1 MQVLDV
7 LPVIMYIIKL
17 HNIDNIV
24 KFTLLILFNSIINM
38 VTKNILKQPRPTQ
51 NSFSFDTYGMP
62 SGHAQAVWFMVFY
75 NLNKSTNKQNTL
87 LITLAFISCAQRVYT
102 NNHTLEQV
110 LVGSLV
116 GSILGLLAS
125 KM

>member
-24 KFTLLILFNSIINM
+24 KFTLLILFNSIVNM
-38 VTKNILKQPRPTQ
+38 ITKNILKQPRPTN
-51 NSFSFDTYGMP
+51 NSFSFDKYGMP

-75 NLNKSTNKQNTL
+75 NLNKSSNRQNTL
-87 LITLAFISCAQRVYT
+87 LITLAFVSCAQRIYT
-102 NNHTLEQV
+102 NKHTLEQV
-110 LVGSLV
+110 LVGSLI
-116 GSILGLLAS
+116 GSIFGLLAS
-125 KM
+125 NM